1 MTHGYQ
7 TVTLEMKAFKT
18 EKNMQDN
25 EIIGLLFD
33 RDEKALSELGAK
45 YGKKLLG
52 IAKSMLDSKEDAEEC
67 VNDTYLA
74 VWDNIPPERPVSLF
88 AYALKILRNTAL
100 NRLRDNSAL
109 KRGKAMTVCIDEL
122 GDVLP
127 DSEDVFDSVA
137 ASELSLLINRFLSSC
152 SQDERDIFIL
162 RYYGYTAV
170 SDIAKKYGFT
180 QSRVKMTL
188 KRCRDKLAQYLERNG
203 YGI

>member
-1 MTHGYQ
+1 
-7 TVTLEMKAFKT
+7 
-18 EKNMQDN
+18 MQDN
-25 EIIGLLFD
+25 KIIQLFFD
-33 RDEKALSELGAK
+33 RDEKALSEVTDK
-45 YGKKLLG
+45 YGSRLFCLAKNMLG
-52 IAKSMLDSKEDAEEC
+52 SKEDAEEC

-74 VWDNIPPERPVSLF
+74 VWNRIPPERPASLF
-88 AYALKILRNTAL
+88 AYISKIVRNTAL
-100 NRLRDNSAL
+100 TRLRDDSAQ

-127 DSEDVFDSVA
+127 DGDDVFDSVA
-137 ASELSLLINRFLSSC
+137 ASELSGLINRFLKSC